1 MVSLVVVAVMS
12 VVGNKFIV
20 CDVDCESSQCDTEAG
35 ERALE
40 AVGTAEGAGVSPS
53 LAALC

>member
-40 AVGTAEGAGVSPS
+40 AVGTAEGAGVSPG